1 MRYSTCGLEP
11 LSRVIAAGEGVHPS
25 LPRGKNN
32 PQAGRTEEKRQG
44 HGCGFGDQVFASEYR
59 FCSCF
64 STSSPPV
71 EENQMPVK
79 ARNGVPAYQRIQGV
93 IRKVIDTGGLR
104 PGDAVPSERE
114 LARIHEVSLMT
125 ARHALATLEQEG
137 VVERRRGVGT
147 FVSTP
152 KIHFNKLMSYTEQM
166 RSRSLTAGSKVLFS
180 EIVDDEAEATA
191 RLSLSPKSH
200 VLKLERLRHTSG
212 EPFALET
219 CYFSAKHFASL
230 LSEQLE
236 RESLFGILE
245 RRYNVV
251 LGYADEEVDATAAD
265 PRTAELL
272 GVPKREPLLR
282 IRQVIYSTKGTVIVY
297 VLGLYRSDRHN
308 LVIRRF
314 R

>member
-1 MRYSTCGLEP
+1 
-11 LSRVIAAGEGVHPS
+11 
-25 LPRGKNN
+25 
-32 PQAGRTEEKRQG
+32 
-44 HGCGFGDQVFASEYR
+44 
-59 FCSCF
+59 
-64 STSSPPV
+64 
-71 EENQMPVK
+71 MPVK
-79 ARNGVPAYQRIQGV
+79 VRNGVPAYQRIQGA
-93 IRKVIDTGGLR
+93 IRKTIEAGGLR

-114 LARIHEVSLMT
+114 LARIHDVSLMT
-125 ARHALATLEQEG
+125 ARHALAALEHEG

-152 KIHFNKLMSYTEQM
+152 RIHFNKLMSYTEQM
-166 RSRSLTAGSKVLFS
+166 RSRSLTAHSKVLFA
-180 EIVDDEAEATA
+180 EIVDDEEEATA
-191 RLSLSPKSH
+191 RLSLAPKTQ
-200 VLKLERLRHTSG
+200 VLKLERLRHTGG

-219 CYFSAKHFASL
+219 CYFSAKQFGGL
-230 LSEQLE
+230 LSESLE

-245 RRYNVV
+245 RHYNVV

-282 IRQVIYSTKGTVIVY
+282 IRQVIYSTKGSVIVY

>member
-1 MRYSTCGLEP
+1 
-11 LSRVIAAGEGVHPS
+11 
-25 LPRGKNN
+25 
-32 PQAGRTEEKRQG
+32 
-44 HGCGFGDQVFASEYR
+44 
-59 FCSCF
+59 
-64 STSSPPV
+64 
-71 EENQMPVK
+71 MPVK
-79 ARNGVPAYQRIQGV
+79 VQNGIPAYQRIQGV
-93 IRKVIDTGGLR
+93 LRKTIEAGSLR

-114 LARIHEVSLMT
+114 LAKIHDVSLMT

-166 RSRSLTAGSKVLFS
+166 RSRSLTAASKILFA
-180 EIVDDEAEATA
+180 EIVDSEEDASA
-191 RLSLSPKSH
+191 RLSLSPKTP
-200 VLKLERLRHTSG
+200 VLKLERLRHAAG

-219 CYFSAKHFASL
+219 CFFSAKQYGGL
-230 LSEQLE
+230 LSEPLE

-245 RRYNVV
+245 RHFGVV

-265 PRTAELL
+265 PRTAEFL

-282 IRQVIYSTKGTVIVY
+282 IRQVIHSTKGAVIVY

>member
-1 MRYSTCGLEP
+1 MP
-11 LSRVIAAGEGVHPS
+11 VIEDKP
-25 LPRGKNN
+25 
-32 PQAGRTEEKRQG
+32 
-44 HGCGFGDQVFASEYR
+44 
-59 FCSCF
+59 
-64 STSSPPV
+64 
-71 EENQMPVK
+71 MPVK
-79 ARNGVPAYQRIQGV
+79 AGNGVPAYQRIQAA
-93 IRKVIDTGGLR
+93 IRKVIESGGLH

-166 RSRSLTAGSKVLFS
+166 RSRSLVVGSKVLFS
-180 EIVDDEAEATA
+180 EVVDDEEEATA

-200 VLKLERLRHTSG
+200 VLKLERLRHTAG

-219 CYFSAKHFASL
+219 CYFSAKNFAGL
-230 LSEQLE
+230 LSEPLE

-245 RRYNVV
+245 RSYNLV

-265 PRTAELL
+265 PRSAELL

-282 IRQVIYSTKGTVIVY
+282 IRQVIYSTKGSVIAY